1 MYLCDLYRTKKYA
14 SFSVADMSCARILKQ
29 QASCIYHQTLHEFIY
44 KVTLI
49 NIGRQNWYIFFVI
62 ITFYISSKAFL
73 CTPRISKWQPWVFVK
88 FVITKW
94 NYCSYCIK
102 TKRPDWQ
109 ADNKE
114 NQVQKEISIGKCHLN
129 ICNKRWMK
137 IYSSVGI
144 IVQDLYKWS
153 KLFVL
158 LRYLNVCKF
167 R

>member
-1 MYLCDLYRTKKYA
+1 MCVCDIYRTKKYA

-88 FVITKW
+88 LVITKW

-114 NQVQKEISIGKCHLN
+114 NQVKKKYPLEN
-129 ICNKRWMK
+129 VTK
-137 IYSSVGI
+137 IYVTKDGWKYI
-144 IVQDLYKWS
+144 HQ
-153 KLFVL
+153 
-158 LRYLNVCKF
+158 
-167 R
+167 